1 MKGHNLAYEDGSSVD
16 SKQSIDTLSWVVR
29 DYMKKGNKL
38 KSAKLASILRCVRSM
53 RAGFPEQCVGQI
65 LMAATLSGI
74 SITSVSVRVARGSVV
89 PLCCK

>member
-38 KSAKLASILRCVRSM
+38 KGAELASILRCVRC
-53 RAGFPEQCVGQI
+53 AQG
-65 LMAATLSGI
+65 
-74 SITSVSVRVARGSVV
+74 
-89 PLCCK
+89 